1 MFNVRFEAKNSDSWG
16 NAKFSTYP
24 FPLEDELP
32 VSLPKTNTVSGR
44 AGRKLIMKQN
54 DLEDDKFVMLVS
66 GKLKSDP

>member
-1 MFNVRFEAKNSDSWG
+1 MF
-16 NAKFSTYP
+16 TYP
-24 FPLEDELP
+24 FPLDDELP

>member
-54 DLEDDKFVMLVS
+54 DKFVMLVS
-66 GKLKSDP
+66 GNLKSDP